1 MYMEFE
7 KGSDKKERKES
18 ALYYIGV
25 HWQCGGRSNVRVVV
39 ALLTVYGGRVKC
51 LYLPLQCIGMSWV
64 LTTNPLEQSFSQSLW
79 NIYINNI
86 VIFGWGWL
94 INIVMSIPQ
103 KHCVLSRAVVKRQFI
118 RKLGR
123 KGEWRTK
130 LSNKEALKA
139 LQRGNR
145 SAVATAAA
153 AWWERERPCK
163 SNAGFLI

>member
-1 MYMEFE
+1 MLNMTLC
-7 KGSDKKERKES
+7 R
-18 ALYYIGV
+18 A
-25 HWQCGGRSNVRVVV
+25 HR
-39 ALLTVYGGRVKC
+39 
-51 LYLPLQCIGMSWV
+51 IGMSSWV

-103 KHCVLSRAVVKRQFI
+103 KHCVLSRAVVKRQFR

-123 KGEWRTK
+123 KGELRTK

-139 LQRGNR
+139 LHRGKNSLAQR
-145 SAVATAAA
+145 
-153 AWWERERPCK
+153 WRPRRQPDEK
-163 SNAGFLI
+163 GRVRVMQALFWSLSGGYFLLSLVPWGWRMTIFVSLH